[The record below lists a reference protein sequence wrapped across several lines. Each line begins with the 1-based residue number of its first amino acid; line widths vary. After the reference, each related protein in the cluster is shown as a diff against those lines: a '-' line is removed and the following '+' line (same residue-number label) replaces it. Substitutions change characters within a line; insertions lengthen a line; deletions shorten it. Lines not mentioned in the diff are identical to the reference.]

1 MPVQPPV
8 VRVHALVVPADEVQ
22 VIVAGFET
30 GRHAR
35 VPMLFLQRPT
45 TLVRTPPVG
54 VLYPVGGLQHHGGD
68 GRKPRAFQSNLTV
81 GTHVRPPVQRDG
93 RLGFP
98 VPLGA
103 TGAQLIVS
111 ATPSV
116 AQPAH
121 HDVRVGRIQ
130 GNLLPVW
137 GRTHAEIRCGTPHLH
152 SFYHDLLGH
161 DSDYITTRV

>member
-1 MPVQPPV
+1 MPVQLPV
-8 VRVHALVVPADEVQ
+8 VRVRALVVPADEIQ
-22 VIVAGFET
+22 VVMTGFET
-30 GRHAR
+30 GHHAR
-35 VPMLFLQRPT
+35 IPMLFLQRPT
-45 TLVRTPPVG
+45 TLVRTPPVR
-54 VLYPVGGLQHHGGD
+54 VLYPVRGLQNHRGHR
-68 GRKPRAFQSNLTV
+68 RKPRAFQSNLTV
-81 GTHVRPPVQRDG
+81 GTHVRSPVQRDG

-130 GNLLPVW
+130 GDLLPVR
-137 GRTHAEIRCGTPHLH
+137 GCTHAEIRRGTPHLH

-161 DSDYITTRV
+161 DSNYITTRV

>member
-1 MPVQPPV
+1 MSI
-8 VRVHALVVPADEVQ
+8 ADDE
-22 VIVAGFET
+22 AEKAYPT
-30 GRHAR
+30 RHWE
-35 VPMLFLQRPT
+35 
-45 TLVRTPPVG
+45 
-54 VLYPVGGLQHHGGD
+54 
-68 GRKPRAFQSNLTV
+68 

-103 TGAQLIVS
+103 TGTQLVIS
-111 ATPSV
+111 ATPPV

-130 GNLLPVW
+130 GDLLPVW
-137 GRTHAEIRCGTPHLH
+137 DRTHAEIRCGTPHLR

-161 DSDYITTRV
+161 DSGYITTRV